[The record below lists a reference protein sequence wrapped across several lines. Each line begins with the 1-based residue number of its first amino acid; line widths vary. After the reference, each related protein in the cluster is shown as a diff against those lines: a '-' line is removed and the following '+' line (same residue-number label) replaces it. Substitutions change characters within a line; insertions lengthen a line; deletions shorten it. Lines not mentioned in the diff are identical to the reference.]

1 MAERPDAVPGGGL
14 TVAARLDAI
23 VRANDIRGR
32 VPEQFDAAL
41 ARRLGGA
48 FAAFF
53 CEEDP
58 RTGEVVVGR
67 DMRLSGPGLSEGFCA
82 GLQSAGLDVVDLG
95 LASTDM
101 LYFAAGRFDAPGA
114 VFTAS
119 HNPADYNGI
128 KACLPGARPLS
139 AEGGLAR
146 VRRLALGP
154 PPAPASRRGERRRV
168 DLLERFAAHVRSFT
182 DAGRLRPLRVVADVA
197 NGMGGLVVPAVFE
210 GLPPALELLHGELD
224 GTFPNHPPDPLQ
236 EANLADVRRR
246 VAETGAD
253 VGLAFD
259 GDADRVFFVD
269 DRAQPLSGSVTAALL
284 ARAVLR
290 RRPGALVL
298 YNAVCSRV
306 VSEAISEAG
315 GRAQRTRVGHSLIK
329 ERMAETGAAFAGEH
343 SGHYYFA
350 ENHCSDS
357 GVLAAVALLEEL
369 SRAGVPLSELR
380 RPYDRY
386 AGSGEVNFTVADP
399 QAVTE
404 TLAHRY
410 RDRPQD
416 RLDGLTVDCG
426 DWWFNLRPSNTEP
439 LLRLNLEARSAGE
452 CARHLAE
459 VRAAVRSLGQS
470 PAVSQARP
478 TVEHEY
484 DRPLH
489 S

>member
-1 MAERPDAVPGGGL
+1 MAEPSGAPSGGDDS
-14 TVAARLDAI
+14 VAARLDAI

-32 VPEQFDAAL
+32 VPDQLDAAL
-41 ARRLGGA
+41 ARRLGTA

-53 CEEDP
+53 GEDDP
-58 RTGEVVVGR
+58 RTAEVVVGR
-67 DMRLSGPGLSEGFCA
+67 DMRLSGPRLAEGFCA

-101 LYFAAGRFDAPGA
+101 LYFAAAHFDAPGV

-128 KACLPGARPLS
+128 KACRAGGRPLS

-146 VRRLALGP
+146 VRRLALGAL
-154 PPAPASRRGERRRV
+154 PAPAGRQGERRRV
-168 DLLERFAAHVRSFT
+168 DLLERFATHVRSFT
-182 DAGRLRPLRVVADVA
+182 DVGRLQPLRVVADVA
-197 NGMGGLVVPAVFE
+197 NGMGALVVPAVFE
-210 GLPPALELLHGELD
+210 GLPPVLELLYGELD
-224 GTFPNHPPDPLQ
+224 GNFPNHPPDPLQ
-236 EANLADVRRR
+236 EANLTDVCRR
-246 VAETGAD
+246 VTETGAD

-290 RRPGALVL
+290 RHPGALVL
-298 YNAVCSRV
+298 YNAACSRV
-306 VSEAISEAG
+306 VPEAVAEAG
-315 GRAQRTRVGHSLIK
+315 GRAVRTRVGHSLIK

-380 RPYDRY
+380 RPFDRY
-386 AGSGEVNFTVADP
+386 AASGEVNFTVPDP
-399 QAVTE
+399 AAVTE
-404 TLAHRY
+404 ALAQRY
-410 RDRPQD
+410 RDHAQD
-416 RLDGLTVDCG
+416 RLDGLSVDCG

-439 LLRLNLEARSAGE
+439 LLRLNLEARSAGD
-452 CARHLAE
+452 CRHRLAE
-459 VRAAVRSLGQS
+459 LRAAIGEL
-470 PAVSQARP
+470 A
-478 TVEHEY
+478 
-484 DRPLH
+484 D
-489 S
+489 

>member
-1 MAERPDAVPGGGL
+1 MTPQAGAVAESPGTVSGGGP
-14 TVAARLDAI
+14 TVEARLAAI

-53 CEEDP
+53 REDDP
-58 RTGEVVVGR
+58 RTAELVVGR
-67 DMRLSGPGLSEGFCA
+67 DMRPSGARLADEFCA
-82 GLQSAGLDVVDLG
+82 GVRSAGLDVVDLG
-95 LASTDM
+95 LVSTDM
-101 LYFAAGRFDAPGA
+101 LYFASGYFGAPGV

-128 KACLPGARPLS
+128 KACRAGARPLG

-146 VRRLALGP
+146 VRELALSVPRGP
-154 PPAPASRRGERRRV
+154 AGGSGGRRRV
-168 DLLERFAAHVRSFT
+168 DLLQRFADHVRSFV
-182 DAGRLRPLRVVADVA
+182 DVAGMRPLRVVADVA

-210 GLPPALELLHGELD
+210 ELPPVLELLYGELD
-224 GTFPNHPPDPLQ
+224 GSFPNHPPDPLQ
-236 EANLADVRRR
+236 EANLADLCRR
-246 VAETGAD
+246 VPEVGAD

-269 DRAQPLSGSVTAALL
+269 DRARPLSGSLVAALL

-290 RRPGALVL
+290 RDPGALVL
-298 YNAVCSRV
+298 YNAACSRV
-306 VSEAISEAG
+306 VPEVVAEAG
-315 GRAQRTRVGHSLIK
+315 GRSLRTRVGHSLIK
-329 ERMAETGAAFAGEH
+329 QRMAETGAVFAGEH

-350 ENHCSDS
+350 ENHRSDS

-380 RPYDRY
+380 RPFDRY
-386 AGSGEVNFTVADP
+386 AASGEVNFTVADP
-399 QAVTE
+399 GAVTE
-404 TLAHRY
+404 ALAHRY
-410 RDRPQD
+410 RHHRQD

-439 LLRLNLEARSAGE
+439 LLRLNLEAAGAGD
-452 CARHLAE
+452 CTRHLAE
-459 VRAAVRSLGQS
+459 LRAAIAGLTPSGD
-470 PAVSQARP
+470 PAGMGAVAGA
-478 TVEHEY
+478 
-484 DRPLH
+484 
-489 S
+489 

>member
-1 MAERPDAVPGGGL
+1 MESRV
-14 TVAARLDAI
+14 DAI
-23 VRANDIRGR
+23 IRANDIRGR
-32 VPEQFDAAL
+32 VPTELDAPM
-41 ARRLGGA
+41 ARRLGAA

-53 CEEDP
+53 AEDDP
-58 RTGEVVVGR
+58 GITGVVVGR
-67 DMRLSGPGLSEGFCA
+67 DMRLSGPSLLDAFCA
-82 GLQSAGLDVVDLG
+82 SVQATGFDVVDLG
-95 LASTDM
+95 LASTDL
-101 LYFAAGRFDAPGA
+101 LYFASGHLGVPGV

-128 KACLPGARPLS
+128 KACRAGARPLS
-139 AEGGLAR
+139 GERGLRR
-146 VRRLALGP
+146 VRDLVLDP
-154 PPAPASRRGERRRV
+154 PPPEPSRKVGRRRDV
-168 DLLERFAAHVRSFT
+168 DLLDAFARHVQSFVDAERM
-182 DAGRLRPLRVVADVA
+182 RPLKVVADVA
-197 NGMGGLVVPAVFE
+197 NGMGGLVVPAVFG
-210 GLPPALELLHGELD
+210 GLPPALDVLYGELD

-236 EANLADVRRR
+236 EANLADLCRR
-246 VAETGAD
+246 VQKIGAD

-269 DRAQPLSGSVTAALL
+269 DRARPLSGSVVAALL

-298 YNAVCSRV
+298 YNAACSRV
-306 VSEAISEAG
+306 VPEVISESG

-380 RPYDRY
+380 RPFDRY
-386 AGSGEVNFTVADP
+386 VASGEVNFTVADP
-399 QAVTE
+399 AALTEAVAR
-404 TLAHRY
+404 LY
-410 RDRPQD
+410 RDHAQD

-452 CARHLAE
+452 CARRLAE
-459 VRAAVRSLGQS
+459 VQAVI
-470 PAVSQARP
+470 PALTSSAG
-478 TVEHEY
+478 
-484 DRPLH
+484 
-489 S
+489 SA

>member
-1 MAERPDAVPGGGL
+1 M
-14 TVAARLDAI
+14 AARLEAI
-23 VRANDIRGR
+23 IRANDIRGR
-32 VPEQFDAAL
+32 VPAELDEQM

-53 CEEDP
+53 REDDP
-58 RTGEVVVGR
+58 RTAELVVGR
-67 DMRLSGPGLSEGFCA
+67 DMRLSGARLAEGFCA
-82 GLQSAGLDVVDLG
+82 GVRSAGVNVVDLG

-101 LYFAAGRFDAPGA
+101 LYFASGHFDAPGV

-128 KACLPGARPLS
+128 KACRAGARPLS

-146 VRRLALGP
+146 VRELALALPQGS
-154 PPAPASRRGERRRV
+154 ALSEGGRRRV
-168 DLLERFAAHVRSFT
+168 DLLRRFADHVRSFV
-182 DAGRLRPLRVVADVA
+182 DVARMAPLRVVADVA

-210 GLPPALELLHGELD
+210 GLPPTLDLLYGELD
-224 GTFPNHPPDPLQ
+224 GSFPNHPPDPLQ
-236 EANLADVRRR
+236 EANLADLCRR
-246 VAETGAD
+246 VTETGAD

-269 DRAQPLSGSVTAALL
+269 ERARPLSGSVVAALL
-284 ARAVLR
+284 ATSVLR
-290 RRPGALVL
+290 RRPGSLVL
-298 YNAVCSRV
+298 YNAACSRV
-306 VSEAISEAG
+306 VPEVVAEAG
-315 GRAQRTRVGHSLIK
+315 GRAERTRVGHSLIK
-329 ERMAETGAAFAGEH
+329 QHMAETGAAFAGEH

-369 SRAGVPLSELR
+369 SRAGLPLSELR

-386 AGSGEVNFTVADP
+386 AASGEVNFSVADP

-404 TLAHRY
+404 ALAYRY

-439 LLRLNLEARSAGE
+439 LLRLNLEAGAAAD

-459 VRAAVRSLGQS
+459 VRTFIEGSN
-470 PAVSQARP
+470 RP
-478 TVEHEY
+478 K
-484 DRPLH
+484 P
-489 S
+489 